1 MVRSVRFLAAALAV
15 GAAALGA
22 TEASARGGFGGFHG
36 GGFHGGGFGGG
47 GRGFGGFGHHHH
59 GGWGRQF
66 GWGPRFVGV
75 VPAYYGACTVRRF
88 INEDGDMV
96 VRKMCD

>member
-22 TEASARGGFGGFHG
+22 TEASARGGFGG
-36 GGFHGGGFGGG
+36 GFG

-59 GGWGRQF
+59 GGWGGRF

-75 VPAYYGACTVRRF
+75 VPAYYGACYVKRF

-96 VRKMCD
+96 VRRICN